1 MDTLIVILAIPL
13 GLVVGGLVT
22 MLVDRVPDKTP
33 LSWGSRCPQCEH
45 ALSFGDSLPV
55 VSWLVRRGR
64 CRHCGDPITP
74 AYPVVE
80 LVTAG
85 LFVAVAARFG
95 AEWVV
100 LPPLILVTSLMAL
113 SMIDLYVYRLP
124 DRIVFPA
131 LGASA
136 TTMVVVAFAI
146 DRPGA
151 LGRAALGAGGFFLLL
166 FVAHLISPRGMG
178 FGDVKL
184 ALLLG
189 LHLGWIA
196 GSNYVGWS
204 AVVRLVF
211 YALLMSSLLGVVV
224 GLLLAVLRRS
234 TGRDLIADPEA
245 DAEAAGSQ
253 PQRLLGN
260 SFPFGPALAAGT
272 MIAVLFSDAVLGV

>member
-13 GLVVGGLVT
+13 GLVVGGFVT

-33 LSWGSRCPQCEH
+33 LSWGSRCPQCDH

-55 VSWLVRRGR
+55 ISWLARRGR
-64 CRHCGDPITP
+64 CRHCHDRITP

-80 LVTAG
+80 LITAG
-85 LFVAVAARFG
+85 MFVAVAARFG
-95 AEWVV
+95 AEWEV

-113 SMIDLYVYRLP
+113 SVIDLYVYRLP

-131 LGASA
+131 LGISA
-136 TTMVVVAFAI
+136 IAIVVVAFAI

-151 LGRAALGAGGFFLLL
+151 LGRAALGAVGFFLLL

-196 GSNYVGWS
+196 GSTYVGWS

-211 YALLMSSLLGVVV
+211 YALLISSVFGVVV
-224 GLLLAVLRRS
+224 GLLLAVLRRG
-234 TGRDLIADPEA
+234 TGRDLITDPAVDSEA
-245 DAEAAGSQ
+245 DAGQ
-253 PQRLLGN
+253 PQRFLGN
-260 SFPFGPALAAGT
+260 SFPFGPALATGT
-272 MIAVLFSDAVLGV
+272 MIVVLFSDTVLGV